1 MARRQV
7 PLAPEPIRIV
17 QTAQDMSRDAAMLFM
32 GKPGN
37 MDADD
42 YWMHLYV
49 MISRVRRSA
58 GLLAFDVPAL
68 RVFERGPPAWVV
80 EASRSLRRRPLTV
93 WLTSGELVSSWGGIL
108 TSLVAKGLF

>member
-1 MARRQV
+1 MGS
-7 PLAPEPIRIV
+7 EMCIR
-17 QTAQDMSRDAAMLFM
+17 DRLFM

-58 GLLAFDVPAL
+58 GVLAFDVPA
-68 RVFERGPPAWVV
+68 
-80 EASRSLRRRPLTV
+80 
-93 WLTSGELVSSWGGIL
+93 
-108 TSLVAKGLF
+108 